1 MGWTFTRKVV
11 IHPKL
16 MARARVTENS
26 NPVVTILQD
35 WNDPARV
42 GRGESDHTIDW
53 YDILA
58 GMTRYYKGSNVCGDP
73 SCVRFQQMLQT
84 PTDHPKKLNMKTCR
98 TTDAKQKSAK
108 ALRRARIYQLSPD
121 DRSYWFGRLTSQA
134 TPVLHTPRLSLEPP
148 ETSARPATQIV
159 QPLLQ
164 KQPEIR

>member
-1 MGWTFTRKVV
+1 MGTPRLVDHDYRESQTLSEVGVGWTFTRKVV

-58 GMTRYYKGSNVCGDP
+58 GMTRYYKRSNVCGDP
-73 SCVRFQQMLQT
+73 PCVGFQ
-84 PTDHPKKLNMKTCR
+84 
-98 TTDAKQKSAK
+98 
-108 ALRRARIYQLSPD
+108 
-121 DRSYWFGRLTSQA
+121 
-134 TPVLHTPRLSLEPP
+134 
-148 ETSARPATQIV
+148 
-159 QPLLQ
+159 
-164 KQPEIR
+164 